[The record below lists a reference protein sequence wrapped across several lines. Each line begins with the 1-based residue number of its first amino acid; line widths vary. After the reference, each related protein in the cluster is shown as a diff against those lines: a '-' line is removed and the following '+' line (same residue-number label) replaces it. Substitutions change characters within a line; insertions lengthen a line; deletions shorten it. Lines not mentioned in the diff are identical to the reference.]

1 MAFIGD
7 NVCGLRTS
15 VATCEAVTM
24 YNCSVNSA
32 GTSCDVD
39 GGAYGLINLA
49 TVGADAS
56 YVEYNSTLN
65 DVCRT
70 YEYKYSCDA
79 VSDCV

>member
-1 MAFIGD
+1 M
-7 NVCGLRTS
+7 C
-15 VATCEAVTM
+15 
-24 YNCSVNSA
+24 NCSVNSA

-70 YEYKYSCDA
+70 YEYKDSSTRFLTVCEMPQTPSA
-79 VSDCV
+79 T